1 MENPAGGRATD
12 GPAAAR
18 TRPTLTAGCRPRLAR
33 HARLRHDAVRDRT
46 LLLVPE
52 RVLVPDETALEV
64 LGLAD
69 GARTI
74 EEIVAALA
82 AKYAAAPELIRGDV
96 LTLLQDLADKGFV
109 VVVSDDAFRVVGA
122 GPDGESA
129 S

>member
-1 MENPAGGRATD
+1 MEDPAGGRVMEA
-12 GPAAAR
+12 PVAAR
-18 TRPTLTAGCRPRLAR
+18 TRPTLTAASRPRLAR
-33 HARLRHDAVRDRT
+33 HARLRHDPVRERT

-74 EEIVAALA
+74 EEIVAVLA
-82 AKYAAAPELIRGDV
+82 AKYAAPPELIQADV

-109 VVVSDDAFRVVGA
+109 VEAPGDRGLVPEGS
-122 GPDGESA
+122 S
-129 S
+129 